1 MSKQV
6 TRTIQRYKYTF
17 VKTDQDQAGNIQ
29 IADAKTAILPER
41 IGDRKMKLFI
51 KEHPELEGYMVGK
64 VDTVLETYA
73 MDLDKFLANATLVPT
88 RETKAQAN

>member
-17 VKTDQDQAGNIQ
+17 VKTEQDQAGNIK
-29 IADAKTAILPER
+29 IADAKIAILPER
-41 IGDRKMKLFI
+41 IGERKMKLFI

-73 MDLDKFLANATLVPT
+73 MDLDKFLANATIVPT

>member
-1 MSKQV
+1 
-6 TRTIQRYKYTF
+6 
-17 VKTDQDQAGNIQ
+17 
-29 IADAKTAILPER
+29 
-41 IGDRKMKLFI
+41 MKLFV

-73 MDLDKFLANATLVPT
+73 MDLDKFLANATIVPT